1 MLHVKKLQKCTRG
14 TEVPRMFSWCNY
26 EADCSHFRLII
37 FKLDVFC
44 LCWLGRDRAE
54 FSFTLLSDVVTLAH
68 WTFCFH
74 VLVDLKERQ
83 KSPIV
88 AADRPTLNE
97 CPPLN
102 RHHVT
107 GTFCPQTGLIR
118 CRFSAM
124 FLPAA
129 RAPLKRFSLRME
141 WSPRWRPAGHRQ
153 DFLQEHSLRK
163 RVTVD
168 SSRCWGCWENILPG
182 GASNNPHWPGGR
194 KWRIKEV

>member
-124 FLPAA
+124 FLPQDGVI
-129 RAPLKRFSLRME
+129 APVEAGGTPSGLSPGAQLEKKSHGRFITVLRMLGKH
-141 WSPRWRPAGHRQ
+141 PAWWGVKQ
-153 DFLQEHSLRK
+153 PTLTWWQE
-163 RVTVD
+163 VED
-168 SSRCWGCWENILPG
+168 
-182 GASNNPHWPGGR
+182 
-194 KWRIKEV
+194 